1 MEIRDPVHGFVEYDE
16 TEERIINSGIFQ
28 RLRNINQLALA
39 SAVYPGAHHT
49 RFEHCIGTM
58 HLAGKVAHK
67 LCLDDNRRHILR
79 LTALLHDIGHG
90 PFSHV
95 SEQIME
101 KYAGDLVKK
110 YKAENSHEL
119 ISILLIRKH
128 PDLIAILN
136 AKEVEAVVGL
146 LQKQAIRSI
155 EKEIISG
162 PLDVDKLD
170 YLLRDSYFAGVKYG
184 LFDLE
189 KVIQS
194 FEEIDISRKG
204 RTLGIS
210 QEGIYAVEQ
219 LLLAKYHMNAQV
231 YQHRIRRITD
241 AMLVR
246 GIELGIKTGMRK
258 LTELFHIH
266 DSKGFIEKYENWND
280 RTLTELML
288 KNSTGAALEY
298 FRRTRERKLLKEVFS
313 IKIDNVSFSD
323 GVLFESI
330 KHISE
335 IQIQEL
341 AREAAHIFSDSN
353 NTINP
358 EMVIIDKQT
367 ISNPTF
373 KTPGVKIDSNT
384 IMVKTKTERKPFT
397 EVSSVFRNN
406 GIDPDIEMLYIY
418 LPLDWLENK
427 NERIRY
433 ITEHRDRMF
442 EKIKEIVR

>member
-1 MEIRDPVHGFVEYDE
+1 M
-16 TEERIINSGIFQ
+16 
-28 RLRNINQLALA
+28 
-39 SAVYPGAHHT
+39 
-49 RFEHCIGTM
+49 
-58 HLAGKVAHK
+58 
-67 LCLDDNRRHILR
+67 
-79 LTALLHDIGHG
+79 
-90 PFSHV
+90 
-95 SEQIME
+95 
-101 KYAGDLVKK
+101 
-110 YKAENSHEL
+110 
-119 ISILLIRKH
+119 
-128 PDLIAILN
+128 
-136 AKEVEAVVGL
+136 
-146 LQKQAIRSI
+146 
-155 EKEIISG
+155 
-162 PLDVDKLD
+162 
-170 YLLRDSYFAGVKYG
+170 LRDSYFAGVKYG

-189 KVIQS
+189 KVIES
-194 FEEIDISRKG
+194 FEPIDISRKG
-204 RTLGIS
+204 KALGIV
-210 QEGIYAVEQ
+210 EDGIYAVEQ

-231 YQHRIRRITD
+231 YQPRIRRITD
-241 AMLVR
+241 AIFVR
-246 GIELGIKTGMRK
+246 GIEFGIKTGVRK
-258 LTELFHIH
+258 LSELFNIN

-280 RTLTELML
+280 RTLTDLML
-288 KNSTGAALEY
+288 KNSTGATLEY

-335 IQIQEL
+335 TQTREL
-341 AREAAHIFSDSN
+341 AREAAHIFSDSK

-418 LPLDWLENK
+418 LPLDWIKNR
-427 NERIRY
+427 NERKNYEERHK
-433 ITEHRDRMF
+433 ELLL